1 MRAVIDVT
9 KEELKNTSADRV
21 LLTSSEFTPAE
32 ATSGVSVYGGEQLS
46 PDTIFEQIINKGVE
60 IKAIEIPSSLVTC
73 LAGNDPQEIMY
84 SALFAA
90 MSSGEEISFIPTR
103 TNELTN
109 ELKAKI
115 LKRAVELIPIE
126 ELYPN
131 HPWSTHGEE
140 SLAAAYHTISAHLI
154 KLKDYDGAL
163 EALSVSDR
171 FEDSPRSLA
180 LRGVIA
186 REKGETLA
194 AVANMVSSLQQY
206 EKRKVQTDNHYLSFT
221 PKSFED
227 INSELK
233 EGLDALNR
241 KENETA
247 LTHFAKAVFQFDG
260 FYKNQGLDELN

>member
-9 KEELKNTSADRV
+9 KEEIKDTSAGRV
-21 LLTSSEFTPAE
+21 LLTSSDFTPAE
-32 ATSGVSVYGGEQLS
+32 TNTGVTVYGGENLS
-46 PDTIFEQIINKGVE
+46 PETIFEQIISSGTE
-60 IKAIEIPSSLVTC
+60 IKAIEIPKSLVSSL
-73 LAGNDPQEIMY
+73 AGSEAQEILY

-90 MSSGEEISFIPTR
+90 ISSGEEITINPMR
-103 TNELTN
+103 TNSLSN
-109 ELKAKI
+109 ESKSKI
-115 LKRAVELIPIE
+115 IKRAVELIPIE
-126 ELYPN
+126 ELCPN

-140 SLAAAYHTISAHLI
+140 SLAAAYHTISANLI
-154 KLKDYDGAL
+154 KLDDYEGAL

-186 REKGETLA
+186 KQRGETLA

-206 EKRKVQTDNHYLSFT
+206 EKRKADTESHYLTFA

-241 KENETA
+241 KENEAA

-260 FYKNQGLDELN
+260 FYKNQGIDKIN